1 MYDLDEAEE
10 GGISVNIVPLILADI
25 QADGGSS
32 SRYLISSIFAQSF
45 LLNYFFHTL
54 GPGKCPVQITN
65 DKFLA
70 SVARSGL
77 VQTLHKKWS
86 FPL

>member
-10 GGISVNIVPLILADI
+10 GGISVNIVPLILVDI

-45 LLNYFFHTL
+45 LLNYFVHTL
-54 GPGKCPVQITN
+54 GPGKSLYKLKMTN
-65 DKFLA
+65 FQLLLQD
-70 SVARSGL
+70 
-77 VQTLHKKWS
+77 QD
-86 FPL
+86 